1 MEDLH
6 KLVSQFGLLLV
17 VLLGAT
23 GGFGIVWAGAV
34 RWLSPP
40 GPERLER
47 VRRLLILAAVF
58 LLMAI
63 LVFVVRNRIVGW
75 VWG

>member
-6 KLVSQFGLLLV
+6 KLVSHFGLLLA

-23 GGFGIVWAGAV
+23 GGFGIVRAAAV
-34 RWLSPP
+34 RWFSPP
-40 GPERLER
+40 GLERRER
-47 VRRLLILAAVF
+47 VRRLLILAAVI
-58 LLMAI
+58 LLMAVM
-63 LVFVVRNRIVGW
+63 VFVVRNRIVGW